1 MMDGM
6 RVHIEEPKMRNAG
19 CFICQHI
26 AYYWVRVGDD
36 MKNMC
41 KKCVQENNLKL
52 LIQAFHS

>member
-6 RVHIEEPKMRNAG
+6 RVHNAEPKMRNAG

-26 AYYWVRVGDD
+26 AYYWVRVGGD

-41 KKCVQENNLKL
+41 KTCVQRNNLKL
-52 LIQAFHS
+52 LIEAFRS